1 MRFSKS
7 ARLLALFV
15 TLALLLSGVCLF
27 AQETTAGL
35 QGTVKDASGAVVSNA
50 RVEVAGSSL
59 VGKKTTDTDS
69 AGYYRF
75 ANLPPGMYTI
85 DVSAKGF
92 KSTRR
97 TGLVL
102 EVGHLPSVD
111 LTLEVGATSEV
122 VEVTSAT
129 PVIDVTSETTQTN
142 ITSDVVQDVP
152 HGRSFQS
159 VIQFAPSARN
169 EPLAGS
175 IGTSGGSGTGGQSPG
190 SSGNGQA
197 FGYSVGG
204 AADSENSYLV
214 EGQDT
219 SDQIGGFSHTNVPF
233 DFIQE
238 VQVKSSGIEAEHG
251 GALGGVVNVIM
262 KKGSNAYHG
271 SVFGQLETTGMDGS
285 PNAFSR
291 YNPLDSGNSGLGID
305 PVYQQYQPV
314 RPHTSDIFPGF
325 TFGGPVMKDKVW
337 FFVAANPE
345 LNRYE
350 RKVDFST
357 QGLGTLPFSQ
367 NTDTYYTTARID
379 AALSEKVRVFGSWL
393 YQLQRQT
400 GENLPGSDST
410 TPYNA
415 TTQTGL
421 FNVSSTV
428 PVIAFEHNLGFVAP
442 NSTTNFGADL
452 SLTPRLVATTRF
464 GYFFGNYH
472 DFGFPTAGV
481 TDFWE
486 ANGVGATDING
497 NPLPTNLQQATA
509 YFNAP
514 LNQNYTLRNA
524 NKHMQFDQ
532 SLALFKSGWMGT
544 HNFKFGYQLNRETN
558 DLFQRF
564 NQPFVQI
571 FPGGQNFYFTAGSTG
586 AANCSALVA
595 AFGSQY
601 GDPAGSNCTG
611 TYGYATI
618 QDYGSFGSV
627 TSLNHGFFVQD
638 AWTIGKGV
646 TINAGVRIEKE
657 YLPGE
662 TTAGLPARPIQFGWG
677 DKIAPRIGGAW
688 DVFKDGRMKVFGGY
702 GVFNDIMKLNLAI
715 SSFGG
720 QYWQNCVYAMMD
732 PNSLSLLTPAFD
744 NSGRYCTGDSTGQ
757 ANFSGGS
764 TPAGLTFLENVNER
778 GTEGVTSG
786 LKPYRQHESVFGVDY
801 QISKMF
807 AFEARWDRRRLDHV
821 IEDAALFNTAGE
833 EVFTIVNPGEGQ
845 NAINATCATA
855 GVSPFTGDSYPACP
869 RDPKAARSYD
879 GVELRLTTTGSKH
892 LYGMVSYT
900 YSKLRGNYTGLTSTD
915 ISDGGG
921 GRNAPNNSRA
931 FDETYFSFNAYG
943 NSSSGLL
950 PTDRPNTFKGYAYY
964 QLDWKKKFSTN
975 FGLFQFL
982 YQGSPVS
989 SYIDVGYSVI
999 PGNFFAVYPEDR
1011 GKWVDISG
1019 SFGNLTAS
1027 NAYTRRTPWFIQSDF
1042 QLTQSYKID
1051 ETKVIS
1057 FGATVPNIFNRR
1069 SITAY
1074 NEQID
1079 SGQFGSFLSP
1089 GGLPFY
1095 YGGEAYSLYEHP
1107 YDWKTLLN
1115 TDGIIPDSQYGK
1127 PYLYQLARSM
1137 RLQVKF
1143 TF

>member
-1 MRFSKS
+1 MRFKTSGWFL
-7 ARLLALFV
+7 ALIAALLAFP
-15 TLALLLSGVCLF
+15 LAVIG
-27 AQETTAGL
+27 QETTGGL
-35 QGTVKDASGAVVSNA
+35 QGTVKDASGAVV
-50 RVEVAGSSL
+50 GSAHVVVRGTTL
-59 VGKKTTDTDS
+59 VGDKTQDTDS

-75 ANLPPGMYTI
+75 ANLPPGVYSI
-85 DVSAKGF
+85 EVSAKGF
-92 KSTRR
+92 KTVKRA
-97 TGLVL
+97 GLEL
-102 EVGHLPSVD
+102 AVGHLPSVD
-111 LTLEVGATSEV
+111 ITLEVGTTSEV
-122 VEVTSAT
+122 LEVTGQA
-129 PVIDVTSETTQTN
+129 PVIDVTTETTQTN
-142 ITSDVVQDVP
+142 VTQDVVQDVP

-175 IGTSGGSGTGGQSPG
+175 IGTNNANGTGGQSPG

-219 SDQIGGFSHTNVPF
+219 ADQIGGFSHTNVPF

-262 KKGSNAYHG
+262 KKGGNAFHG
-271 SVFGQLETTGMDGS
+271 SVFSQFETIGMDGS
-285 PNAFSR
+285 PNAISR
-291 YNPLDSGNSGLGID
+291 YNPLDSGNSAEGID
-305 PVYQQYQPV
+305 PQYQQYQPI
-314 RPHTSDIFPGF
+314 RPHTSDVMPGF
-325 TFGGPVMKDKVW
+325 TIGGPIKKDRIW
-337 FFVAANPE
+337 FFLGFNPE

-350 RKVDFST
+350 RTVDFSG
-357 QGLGTLPFSQ
+357 QGLGKLPFSQ
-367 NTDTYYTTARID
+367 NTDTYYTNARID
-379 AALSEKVRVFGSWL
+379 AALSNKVRVFASWL

-400 GENLPGSDST
+400 GETLPGADST
-410 TPYNA
+410 
-415 TTQTGL
+415 TGL
-421 FNVSSTV
+421 FNVSSTI
-428 PVIAFEHNLGFVAP
+428 PVIAFGHNLGFVAP
-442 NSTTNFGADL
+442 NTTTNFGADL
-452 SLTPRLVATTRF
+452 TLTPRLVATTRF
-464 GYFFGNYH
+464 GYYFSNYH
-472 DFGFPTAGV
+472 DFGFPTNGV
-481 TDFWE
+481 TDYWE

-497 NPLPTNLQQATA
+497 GALPSDFQQATN

-514 LNQNYTLRNA
+514 QNENYTVRNA

-532 SLALFKSGWMGT
+532 SLAWFKSGWAGT

-564 NQPFVQI
+564 NQPFVEV

-586 AANCSALVA
+586 SDNCTALVGTY
-595 AFGSQY
+595 GSQY

-611 TYGYATI
+611 TYGYASVM
-618 QDYGSFGSV
+618 DYGSFGKV

-638 AWTIGKGV
+638 AWTIGHGL

-662 TTAGLPARPIQFGWG
+662 TTQGLPARPINFSWG
-677 DKIAPRIGGAW
+677 DKIAPRIGAAW
-688 DVFKDGRMKVFGGY
+688 DVFRDGRMKVFGGY

-720 QYWQNCVYAMMD
+720 QYWQNCTYAMMD
-732 PNSLSLLTPAFD
+732 PTSLSLLNIAF
-744 NSGRYCTGDSTGQ
+744 NSQGRYCTGDSTGQ
-757 ANFSGGS
+757 ANFAGGS
-764 TPAGLTFLENVNER
+764 TPDGLIFLENVNER

-801 QISKMF
+801 AISKKL

-821 IEDAALFNTAGE
+821 IEDAALFSPQGE

-845 NAINATCATA
+845 NGINATCSTA
-855 GVSPFTGDSYPACP
+855 GVSPFTGDSYAACP
-869 RDPKAARSYD
+869 PDPKAARSYD
-879 GVELRLTTTGSKH
+879 GLELRLTTTGSKH

-915 ISDGGG
+915 ASDGGG
-921 GRNAPNNSRA
+921 GRDAPNNSRA

-964 QLDWKKKFSTN
+964 QLDWKQKFSTN
-975 FGLFQFL
+975 FGLFQYF

-989 SYIDVGYSVI
+989 SYVDVGYSVI

-1019 SFGNLTAS
+1019 GFGDLTAS
-1027 NAYTRRTPWFIQSDF
+1027 NSYTRRTPWFIQSDF
-1042 QLTQSYKID
+1042 QLTQNYKIG
-1051 ETKVIS
+1051 EAKMVS
-1057 FGATVPNIFNRR
+1057 FSAIVPNIFNRR
-1069 SITAY
+1069 SVTAY

-1079 SGQFGSFLSP
+1079 SQQFASFLSP

-1095 YGGEAYSLYEHP
+1095 YGAEAYSLYEHP
-1107 YDWKTLLN
+1107 YPWKTLLN
-1115 TDGIIPDSQYGK
+1115 SDGIIPDSQYGK

>member
-1 MRFSKS
+1 MRVSRSLQLIAWLAAAALCLS
-7 ARLLALFV
+7 AAV
-15 TLALLLSGVCLF
+15 MF
-27 AQETTAGL
+27 AQETTGGL
-35 QGTVKDASGAVVSNA
+35 QGTVKDASGAVVGGA
-50 RVEVAGSSL
+50 HVVVRGTTL
-59 VGKKTTDTDS
+59 VGEKALDS
-69 AGYYRF
+69 EATGYYRF
-75 ANLPPGMYTI
+75 ANLPPGTYSLE
-85 DVSAKGF
+85 VSAKGF
-92 KSTRR
+92 KTVKRQ
-97 TGLVL
+97 GLVI
-102 EVGHLPSVD
+102 EVGHLPTVD
-111 LTLEVGATSEV
+111 VALEVGTTSEV
-122 VEVTSAT
+122 VEVSGEA
-129 PVIDVTSETTQTN
+129 PVIDVTTQTTQTN
-142 ITSDVVQDVP
+142 VTQDIVQDVP

-204 AADSENSYLV
+204 ASDSENSYLV

-219 SDQIGGFSHTNVPF
+219 ADQIGGFSHTNVPF

-271 SVFGQLETTGMDGS
+271 SVFSQFETGGMDGS
-285 PNAFSR
+285 PNAYSR
-291 YNPLDSGNSGLGID
+291 YDPLDSGNSALGID
-305 PVYQQYQPV
+305 PQYQQYQPI

-325 TFGGPVMKDKVW
+325 TFGGPIKKDRVW
-337 FFVAANPE
+337 FFLAFNPE

-350 RKVDFST
+350 RTVDFSS
-357 QGLGTLPFSQ
+357 QGLGKLPFSQ
-367 NTDTYYTTARID
+367 NTNTYYTNGRID
-379 AALSEKVRVFGSWL
+379 AAISQKVRVFGSWL
-393 YQLQRQT
+393 YQLQRQN
-400 GENLPGSDST
+400 GEALPGSDST
-410 TPYNA
+410 
-415 TTQTGL
+415 TGL
-421 FNVSSTV
+421 FNVSSTI
-428 PVIAFEHNLGFVAP
+428 PVIAFGHNLGFVAP
-442 NSTTNFGADL
+442 NSTSNFGADL

-464 GYFFGNYH
+464 GYYFSNYH
-472 DFGFPTAGV
+472 DFGYPTNGV

-486 ANGVGATDING
+486 ANGTGATDVNG
-497 NPLPTNLQQATA
+497 NPLPTNLQQATGF
-509 YFNAP
+509 FNAP
-514 LNQNYTLRNA
+514 QNINYTVRNA
-524 NKHMQFDQ
+524 NKHIQFDQ
-532 SLALFKSGWMGT
+532 SLAWFKSGWAGT

-564 NQPFVQI
+564 NQPFVQV

-586 AANCSALVA
+586 TANCTTLVA
-595 AFGSQY
+595 TYGSAY

-611 TYGYATI
+611 TYGYASI

-638 AWTIGKGV
+638 AWTLGKGV
-646 TINAGVRIEKE
+646 TINAGLRIEKE

-662 TTAGLPARPIQFGWG
+662 TTQGLPARPINFGWG

-688 DVFKDGRMKVFGGY
+688 DVFRDGRMKIFGAY

-720 QYWQNCVYAMMD
+720 QYWQNCIYAMMD
-732 PNSLSLLTPAFD
+732 PNSLSQLTPAF
-744 NSGRYCTGDSTGQ
+744 NSNGRYCTGDSTGQ
-757 ANFSGGS
+757 ANFAGGAV
-764 TPAGLTFLENVNER
+764 PAGLTFLENVNER
-778 GTEGVTSG
+778 GTEGVTPG
-786 LKPYRQHESVFGVDY
+786 LKPYRQHESVIGVDY
-801 QISKMF
+801 AISKRL

-869 RDPKAARSYD
+869 RDPKAERSYD

-892 LYGMVSYT
+892 LSGMVSYT
-900 YSKLRGNYTGLTSTD
+900 YSRLYGNYTGLTSTD

-943 NSSSGLL
+943 SSSSGLL

-964 QLDWKKKFSTN
+964 NLDWKQKYSTS

-1011 GKWVDISG
+1011 GKWVDING
-1019 SFGNLTAS
+1019 GLGNLTAS
-1027 NAYTRRTPWFIQSDF
+1027 NSYTRRTPWFIQSDF
-1042 QLTQSYKID
+1042 QLTQNYKID
-1051 ETKVIS
+1051 ESKTLS
-1057 FGATVPNIFNRR
+1057 FAAIVPNVFNQR

-1079 SGQFGSFLSP
+1079 SGQFASFLSP

-1095 YGGEAYSLYEHP
+1095 YGGEAYSLYQHP
-1107 YDWKTLLN
+1107 YPWKSLLN
-1115 TDGIIPDSQYGK
+1115 TDGIIPNSQYGK
-1127 PYLYQLARSM
+1127 PYLYQLARTM